1 MSKIVEANITMA
13 IENLK
18 TQIDE
23 IRKLPEY
30 RNAKSMMVS
39 ALMYF
44 ISAKKHLSA
53 RNKDEANRCVRIA
66 IGLTIMADKKI
77 KEKTRALANS

>member
-1 MSKIVEANITMA
+1 MSKNVEINITKA

-18 TQIDE
+18 SQINA
-23 IRKLPEY
+23 IRNYSQY

-39 ALMYF
+39 ALMYYM
-44 ISAKKHLSA
+44 SAKKHLSA
-53 RNKDEANRCVRIA
+53 RNTNEVNRCVKIA

-77 KEKTRALANS
+77 TEKTLALANG